1 MPLSDDEKIALKAD
15 RLRKVGVEGTLHTIE
30 KNRKYGDAVR
40 KTTDIL
46 RALYPEGIRPDQ
58 YADLLLL
65 VRVLD
70 KLVRIATYTPERREV
85 DDESPWADVRG
96 YGILGEEK
104 DMDGLDDGYPEGT
117 VML

>member
-1 MPLSDDEKIALKAD
+1 MTDEELILKKAN
-15 RLRKVGVEGTLHTIE
+15 RLRLVGREGVTHTIE

-40 KTTDIL
+40 KSIDML
-46 RALYPEGIRPDQ
+46 HSLYPDGIQPYQ

-70 KLVRIATYTPERREV
+70 KIVRIASYTPERRKK

-104 DMDGLDDGYPEGT
+104 DLDPEEEGIPPGEYK
-117 VML
+117 L